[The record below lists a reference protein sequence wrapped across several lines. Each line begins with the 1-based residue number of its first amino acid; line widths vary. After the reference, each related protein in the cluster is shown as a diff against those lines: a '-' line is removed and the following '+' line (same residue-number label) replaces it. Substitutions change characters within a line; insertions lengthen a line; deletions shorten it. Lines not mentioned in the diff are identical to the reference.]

1 MLPGATKSWS
11 RVVSP
16 SLARTSMTTGIHLR
30 QWLFAT
36 GSAKPLPNTAVSG
49 RNDRNH
55 NTAPGA
61 VAAGPVVRFDRP
73 ARRRD
78 EVPAHREAKA
88 GARAGRL
95 RGEERIEHAVAIGG
109 RNPRPIVS
117 HADLS
122 RDTAGRVFRADRDRP
137 AGVRHRLRGV
147 LHEVDEH

>member
-36 GSAKPLPNTAVSG
+36 VSVKPLRNPGVSG
-49 RNDRNH
+49 SNDRNH
-55 NTAPGA
+55 DAELGAFAAGA
-61 VAAGPVVRFDRP
+61 VVHFDRP
-73 ARRRD
+73 ARGRN

-88 GARAGRL
+88 RARAGRL

-122 RDTAGRVFRADRDRP
+122 RDAAGRVFR
-137 AGVRHRLRGV
+137 
-147 LHEVDEH
+147 